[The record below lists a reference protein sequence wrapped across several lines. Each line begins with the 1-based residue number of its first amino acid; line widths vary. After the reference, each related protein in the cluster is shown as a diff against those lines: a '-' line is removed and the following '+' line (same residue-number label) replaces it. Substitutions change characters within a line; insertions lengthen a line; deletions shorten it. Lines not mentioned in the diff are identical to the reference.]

1 MTQLPGMS
9 VDEQVF
15 VIGDVHGQAV
25 ALEKALARI
34 AETPGTGMPRHLI
47 FIGDIIDRGPESVRA
62 TDLVLKSRELAAVD
76 KMTFLPG
83 NHEIMMLNAIRNPR
97 SMTATIWIDP
107 RNGGLEVVKE
117 IDENWRN
124 NPLGIDGLVKE
135 RLGDFIA
142 LIDKSPNHLWMGDL
156 LFVHAGVMPGRDI
169 DEFLKLPRILVDYDS
184 FDEMHWSWIRDP
196 FLIHEGGWDKDRKTV
211 IVHGHTPQN
220 MGFKLN
226 PEYVHGYLDCVGSNR
241 RICVDAGAARG
252 FDQVA
257 LLMISGLDY
266 TLEVIQEEPFDPDH
280 DECDAPGKWILDAF
294 KYRHEKELEML
305 RSFSFF

>member
-1 MTQLPGMS
+1 MTQLPGMP

-34 AETPGTGMPRHLI
+34 AEIPGTGLPRHLI
-47 FIGDIIDRGPESVRA
+47 FIGDIIDRGPENVRA

-83 NHEIMMLNAIRNPR
+83 NHEIMMLNAIRNPG
-97 SMTATIWIDP
+97 SMTSTIWIDP
-107 RNGGLEVVKE
+107 RNGGFEVVEE
-117 IDENWRN
+117 IDGNWRN
-124 NPLGIDGLVKE
+124 NSRGIHGLVKDG
-135 RLGDFIA
+135 LTDFIA

-169 DEFLKLPRILVDYDS
+169 DEFLKLPRILTDFNS
-184 FDEMHWSWIRDP
+184 FDEMHWSWIREP
-196 FLIHEGGWDKDRKTV
+196 FLLHEGGWDKDGKTV

-226 PEYVHGYLDCVGSNR
+226 PEYVHGYLDCVRTRR

-257 LLMISGLDY
+257 LLTISGSDY
-266 TLEVIQEEPFDPDH
+266 TLEVIQEQPFDPDH
-280 DECDAPGKWILDAF
+280 DECPAPEGDQVRDVA
-294 KYRHEKELEML
+294 
-305 RSFSFF
+305 RSLPECLN